1 MTSLKLRWD
10 RIKDLHMINKDE
22 RGKIDCNF
30 GRRPAPFM
38 LFILLVMCSVE
49 KNSPSRIGQRGF

>member
-1 MTSLKLRWD
+1 
-10 RIKDLHMINKDE
+10 MINKDE

-30 GRRPAPFM
+30 GGRPAPFM

-49 KNSPSRIGQRGF
+49 KNSPSRIGPRGF

>member
-1 MTSLKLRWD
+1 
-10 RIKDLHMINKDE
+10 MINKDE

>member
-1 MTSLKLRWD
+1 
-10 RIKDLHMINKDE
+10 MINKDE

-49 KNSPSRIGQRGF
+49 KNSPSRIGQRGFWAETNFTLNLFKPD

>member
-1 MTSLKLRWD
+1 
-10 RIKDLHMINKDE
+10 MINKDE

-30 GRRPAPFM
+30 GGRPAPFM

-49 KNSPSRIGQRGF
+49 KNSPSRIGPRGFWAETNFSLNLLKPD